1 MIRKALALVIATTLM
16 APLSAL
22 AATPTAK
29 ATAKATSKP
38 AVKSTVKPAAN
49 SSGKPTSKVTSKAT
63 SKVAS
68 KSSARSTGT
77 SKTPARRTYVR
88 KRVTVTPSPSPVWP
102 PKGYA
107 ANNGVYALIPSSSQL
122 VSLISSKSAL
132 ASTVAG
138 CKAMACGAVYV
149 GSDSA
154 CQYWEINSKV
164 YGPNP
169 ADVTAIIQY
178 GTLRTLAPATKAHE
192 ILPIILMSNE
202 PLIPH
207 ESIILSMLGISRNT
221 FYTQIAQGKS
231 LIQIAD
237 TKINTLVSAITADET
252 KTTNNQLAS
261 GVITSDQAQSYR
273 DNASIRVATELTN
286 YNLSVGG
293 ITISCWSQAP
303 TETVPSFT
311 YTANPN
317 HF

>member
-1 MIRKALALVIATTLM
+1 MIRKI
-16 APLSAL
+16 SAL
-22 AATPTAK
+22 LVAAALLAPVTAQAASPSAKPIAKPTAK
-29 ATAKATSKP
+29 TTTKPVAKPVAKATTKP
-38 AVKSTVKPAAN
+38 VA
-49 SSGKPTSKVTSKAT
+49 KPTAKVTPKA
-63 SKVAS
+63 KKPV
-68 KSSARSTGT
+68 
-77 SKTPARRTYVR
+77 RRTYVR
-88 KRVTVTPSPSPVWP
+88 KRVSVTPSPSPVWP
-102 PKGYA
+102 PKNFA

-122 VSLISSKSAL
+122 VSLLSSKSAL

-149 GSDSA
+149 GSDTS

-164 YGPNP
+164 YGPDP
-169 ADVTAIIQY
+169 ADATSMIQY
-178 GTLRTLAPATKAHE
+178 GTLRTLAPASNAKT
-192 ILPIILMSNE
+192 IVPIILVSSE

-207 ESIILSMLGISRNT
+207 ESLILSTLGISRNT

-231 LIQIAD
+231 LTQIAGA
-237 TKINTLVSAITADET
+237 KINALVAAITADET
-252 KTTNNQLAS
+252 KTTNSQLAS
-261 GVITSDQAQSYR
+261 GAIASDLAQSYR

-303 TETVPSFT
+303 TDKVPSFT

>member
-1 MIRKALALVIATTLM
+1 MSRKALTLLIAATLM
-16 APLSAL
+16 APLSAV
-22 AATPTAK
+22 AATPAAK
-29 ATAKATSKP
+29 ATAKP
-38 AVKSTVKPAAN
+38 AAKTTVKPAAKPA
-49 SSGKPTSKVTSKAT
+49 SKPTSKVTT
-63 SKVAS
+63 
-68 KSSARSTGT
+68 KSSAKPTVK
-77 SKTPARRTYVR
+77 SKTPVRRTYVR

-122 VSLISSKSAL
+122 VSLLSSKSAL

-164 YGPNP
+164 YGPDP
-169 ADVTAIIQY
+169 ADVTAMIQY

-207 ESIILSMLGISRNT
+207 ESIILSVLGISRNT

-231 LIQIAD
+231 LTQIAG

-252 KTTNNQLAS
+252 KTTNSQLAS